1 MGKSRPAATDVHG
14 HALLIRRA
22 LGGLRRAVLTAH
34 VRPDGDAVGSC
45 LAFAAIL
52 RARGLK
58 AQVALEDEVPPR
70 YMFLRGFKRIRHPSK
85 VRGGPDTALVALDVT
100 SPDRMGAA
108 EALAGSCARTIVIDH
123 HVSNTRFGDVNW
135 IDAGASSVGEMI
147 WRLAEELKWEVPRAA
162 LEPLYAAIVTDTG
175 RFAYSNTTAESLRI
189 AGELVARG
197 VDPLRVA
204 DIVYG
209 GRTPGEWS
217 IEDRARARLRL
228 ESGGRIA
235 TLGLT
240 VRDFMETGTRP
251 AAMRDLP
258 ALARTLAGVDLG
270 LFLYETDGGRRT
282 RVNVRTTKS
291 VDANVFAGRFG
302 GGGHRQAAGC
312 TLDGTLEEVRRKV
325 LAEARKFIRKRRPS

>member
-1 MGKSRPAATDVHG
+1 MGRSRPAATDVHG

-22 LGGLRRAVLTAH
+22 LGGLGRVVLTAH

-52 RARGLK
+52 RARGVK
-58 AQVALEDEVPPR
+58 TQVVLEDEVPPR
-70 YMFLRGFKRIRHPSK
+70 YMFLRELKRIRHPSK
-85 VRGGPDTALVALDVT
+85 VRGGPGTALVALDAT
-100 SPDRMGAA
+100 SPERLGAA
-108 EALAGSCARTIVIDH
+108 AALVESCARTIVIDH

-135 IDAGASSVGEMI
+135 VDAGASSVGEMI
-147 WRLAEELKWEVPRAA
+147 WRLAEELKWEVPPAA
-162 LEPLYAAIVTDTG
+162 LEPLYTAIVTDTG
-175 RFAYSNTTAESLRI
+175 RFAYSNTTPESLRI

-197 VDPLRVA
+197 VDPERVA
-204 DIVYG
+204 DLVYG

-217 IEDRARARLRL
+217 LEARARASLRL

-235 TLGLT
+235 TLGVT
-240 VRDFMETGTRP
+240 ARDFRETGTKP

-270 LFLYETDGGRRT
+270 LFFYETDGGRRT
-282 RVNVRTTKS
+282 RVNIRTTKS
-291 VDANVFAGRFG
+291 VDASVFAGRFG

-312 TLDGTLEEVRRKV
+312 TVDGDFEEVRRKV
-325 LAEARKFIRKRRPS
+325 LAEARRFLKQ